1 MKARTR
7 NALSA
12 VALLALAGA
21 AVALALAVGKKD
33 EAAQATQEADQR
45 IFAFAPAEVEALT
58 VIAKGET
65 TKLARQGGGW
75 RITAP
80 VAARADGG
88 AVELLLRRVAELRR
102 KGSVQ
107 PSADAASRQ
116 RQGLASPRAR
126 VELVLRGGKQETL
139 AVGDENPFDG
149 SVFVESTSGAVD
161 LVGAEARWGLERGT
175 NELRAREGDAGP
187 AAPAAAAP
195 PSGEPGPPQEPK

>member
-12 VALLALAGA
+12 VALLALAGG
-21 AVALALAVGKKD
+21 AVALALAVGRKD
-33 EAAQATQEADQR
+33 EAAQATQEAGQR

-58 VIAKGET
+58 VVAKGEA
-65 TKLARQGGGW
+65 TKLERHDGGW

-88 AVELLLRRVAELRR
+88 AVELLVRRVAELRR

-107 PSADAASRQ
+107 PSSDAASRQ

-126 VELVLRGGKQETL
+126 IELVLRGGKKETL
-139 AVGDENPFDG
+139 SVGDENPFDG

-161 LVGAEARWGLERGT
+161 LVGAETRWGLERGT
-175 NELRAREGDAGP
+175 DELRA
-187 AAPAAAAP
+187 
-195 PSGEPGPPQEPK
+195 

>member
-1 MKARTR
+1 
-7 NALSA
+7 SA
-12 VALLALAGA
+12 VALLALAGG
-21 AVALALAVGKKD
+21 AVALALAVGRKD
-33 EAAQATQEADQR
+33 EATQAAHEAGQR

-58 VIAKGET
+58 VVAKGDA

-88 AVELLLRRVAELRR
+88 AVELLVRRVAELRR
-102 KGSVQ
+102 KGSAQ

-116 RQGLASPRAR
+116 RQGLATPRAR
-126 VELVLRGGKQETL
+126 LELVLRGGKKETL
-139 AVGDENPFDG
+139 SVGDENPFDG

-175 NELRAREGDAGP
+175 DELRAREGDAGP

-195 PSGEPGPPQEPK
+195 PAREPVPSQEPK